1 MTNEEFEEFDEREEA
16 LRYAAR
22 LNGLALI
29 RTGDTFALADYKL
42 TDVTLDEIAGF
53 LGTDGGPE
61 AEYRPADE
69 YRRAN
74 LRAMLKAEHSMTAER
89 EEEKRKAHE
98 RQMAEPRISQAKN
111 SQTTTETE
119 LVAIR
124 RRLAEIEEDQ
134 RTAHETSN
142 VAWQD
147 IKHSANSLRYGRI
160 NG

>member
-1 MTNEEFEEFDEREEA
+1 MPNNEFDQREEA

-22 LNGLALI
+22 LNGLTLI

-42 TDVTLDEIAGF
+42 TDVTLDEIAAF
-53 LGTDGGPE
+53 SAPTAAPE
-61 AEYRPADE
+61 PNIAPPR
-69 YRRAN
+69 
-74 LRAMLKAEHSMTAER
+74 KAEHSMMAER
-89 EEEKRKAHE
+89 AEEKRKTHE
-98 RQMAEPRISQAKN
+98 RQMAESRIPQAKN

-134 RTAHETSN
+134 RTANETSH

-147 IKHSANSLRYGRI
+147 IKHVANSVC
-160 NG
+160 